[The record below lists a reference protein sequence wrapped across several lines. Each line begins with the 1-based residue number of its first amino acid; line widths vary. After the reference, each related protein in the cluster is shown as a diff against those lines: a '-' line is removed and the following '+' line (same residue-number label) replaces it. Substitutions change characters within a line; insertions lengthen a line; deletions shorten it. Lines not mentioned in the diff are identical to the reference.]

1 MPDDPS
7 WPARLARLEA
17 ASARMEVL
25 NETLRND
32 MTKIESQLEK
42 VLGRIATSERRYYT
56 ALGAGLAILFLIEK
70 FLLK

>member
-1 MPDDPS
+1 
-7 WPARLARLEA
+7 
-17 ASARMEVL
+17 MEVL